1 MPNLQLNQV
10 AAQTQIFTPQM
21 QQALAILQ
29 APALELR
36 SLVQQEMTQNPV
48 LEEAQPP
55 SLDDWEINEE
65 IDPSADWETRLQTL
79 SSRDEEARRQHFF
92 DSLTKPE
99 TLNDHLLQQLRL
111 STSDLT
117 LLSLGEMV
125 IGSLDSDGFLRA
137 SLDEIATQ
145 TKSNLAQVQK
155 ALELVQSFHPNGV
168 GARDL
173 RECLLIQIDRLG
185 KKQSLVYQL
194 VENRLEDLAHHRYD
208 MLAKVFKVSSET
220 LQEAATFISTLEPKP
235 GRAFLTEERQQIIL
249 PELAIRKIKE
259 EWKVFL
265 NPHAVPH
272 LKISDTYK
280 DMLAT
285 TDNKNEVRGYLRE
298 KIRFGRSLLQALEQ
312 RQSTLLKI
320 AQVLAEKQKEFF
332 EKGISFLKPLTLAQV
347 AQDVSLHETTVSR
360 AISQKYIQTPWGIY
374 EMKFFFTSGYQ
385 NTDSGESISNQSIKE
400 TLRYLID
407 QEDKRHPYSDEDMIK
422 IFADRGIKIARRT
435 LAKYR
440 SELKILP
447 SSLRRVA

>member
-1 MPNLQLNQV
+1 MADLRLHQV

-36 SLVQQEMTQNPV
+36 TLVQQEMTQNPV
-48 LEEAQPP
+48 LEEASPP

-65 IDPSADWETRLQTL
+65 DPSADWETRQPS
-79 SSRDEEARRQHFF
+79 SSREEAARRQHFF

-111 STSDLT
+111 STSDQT
-117 LLSLGEMV
+117 LLTLGEMI
-125 IGSLDSDGFLRA
+125 IGNLDSDGFLRA
-137 SLDEIATQ
+137 SLEEIGTQ
-145 TKSNLAQVQK
+145 TQSHFIQVQK

-173 RECLLIQIDRLG
+173 KECLLLQIDRLG
-185 KKQSLVYQL
+185 KKHTLSYQL
-194 VENRLEDLAHHRYD
+194 VEKHLEDLAHHRYD
-208 MLAKVFKVSSET
+208 LLAKVFKVNVET
-220 LQEAATFISTLEPKP
+220 IQEAATFIATLEPKP

-249 PELAIRKIKE
+249 PELSIRKVKDS
-259 EWKVFL
+259 WKVFL
-265 NPHAVPH
+265 NSQAVPSF
-272 LKISDTYK
+272 KISDTYK

-285 TDNKNEVRGYLRE
+285 SDNQNEVRGYLRE
-298 KIRFGRSLLQALEQ
+298 KIRFGRSLLQAIEQ

-320 AQVLAEKQKEFF
+320 TQVLAEKQKEFL
-332 EKGISFLKPLTLAQV
+332 ENGTSFLKPLTLAQV
-347 AQDVSLHETTVSR
+347 AQDVGVHEATISR

-385 NTDSGESISNQSIKE
+385 NTESGESISNQSIKK
-400 TLRYLID
+400 TLRHLID
-407 QEDKRHPYSDEDMIK
+407 QEDKRHPYSDEEIIK
-422 IFADRGIKIARRT
+422 IFAERGIKIARRT
-435 LAKYR
+435 IAKYR

-447 SSLRRVA
+447 SSLRRVE